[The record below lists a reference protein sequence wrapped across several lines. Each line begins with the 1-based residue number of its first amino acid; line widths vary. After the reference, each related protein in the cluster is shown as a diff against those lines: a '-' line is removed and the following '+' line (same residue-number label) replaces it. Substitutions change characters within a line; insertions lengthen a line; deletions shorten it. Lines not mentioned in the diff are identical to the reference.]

1 MCDKNAAISVILIL
15 VLFCRAAFAA
25 TIVAD
30 TSGAALQLAA
40 SSGPATLSLSA
51 FSEQAAPA
59 PLGPNAIPR
68 DSGGAGGIAAPIPGS
83 ISLASSIALQ
93 AHILITYENDPAT
106 AFALIAAL
114 NSTYAPL
121 VGAADAPKPSTGERT
136 VTATSGGALG
146 AVTYLAPS
154 VGAPKGTLTAQ
165 AQLADGTKGSAA
177 AEGIDPVPVLPGLYN
192 YDYVINNMSLDLTGA
207 DFAGGLL
214 FASDTR
220 FSDPLWSLTTVLR
233 PITGSGVCRGRTLL
247 GDLSREECLDVFFV
261 SNPILGL
268 QGAFIEADV
277 RNAFTIS
284 DGMATLSSFELFKT
298 MYPVN
303 QPISFSEGNDASVTS
318 VGAIPEPST
327 IALLSFWSVLLFGYR
342 WLPRAQNLSFGLSSG
357 NAPPS
362 LIARKSL

>member
-1 MCDKNAAISVILIL
+1 MYKKNAAIFVALIL
-15 VLFCRAAFAA
+15 LLVCRAAFAA
-25 TIVAD
+25 AIVAD

-40 SSGPATLSLSA
+40 PSGPATLSLSA

-59 PLGPNAIPR
+59 PIGSKAIPR

-83 ISLASSIALQ
+83 ISLAPSIALQ
-93 AHILITYENDPAT
+93 LHILATYENDPAT

-121 VGAADAPKPSTGERT
+121 VGVADALKPSTGERT
-136 VTATSGGALG
+136 VTSTSGGALG
-146 AVTYLAPS
+146 AATYVPPT
-154 VGAPKGTLTAQ
+154 VGAATESLTAQ
-165 AQLADGTKGSAA
+165 AQLATGVIGSAA
-177 AEGIDPVPVLPGLYN
+177 AQGVDPVLVLPGSFN

-214 FASDTR
+214 FATDSR

-233 PITGSGVCRGRTLL
+233 PITGSGVCHGRTLF

-261 SNPILGL
+261 SHPILGL

-284 DGMATLSSFELFKT
+284 DGMATLSSLELFNT
-298 MYPVN
+298 MYPVD
-303 QPISFSEGNDASVTS
+303 QPISFSEGNDASVMST
-318 VGAIPEPST
+318 GAIPEPST
-327 IALLSFWSVLLFGYR
+327 MALLSLWSVMLFGYR
-342 WLPRAQNLSFGLSSG
+342 WAPRARDRFFGSSYCG
-357 NAPPS
+357 
-362 LIARKSL
+362 